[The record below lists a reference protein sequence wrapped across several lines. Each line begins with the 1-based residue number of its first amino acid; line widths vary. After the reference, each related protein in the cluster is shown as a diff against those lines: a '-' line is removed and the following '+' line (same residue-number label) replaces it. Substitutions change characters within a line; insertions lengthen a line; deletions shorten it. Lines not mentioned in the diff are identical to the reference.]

1 MHEDSF
7 ELLEEKVLSAVR
19 RIQELKTEN
28 ESLTVQCDELTSQVE
43 ALNDRANRA
52 ESDLAAARSQVALVD
67 QMEGKR
73 KLIEEKVG
81 GLLDKLDSIA

>member
-7 ELLEEKVLSAVR
+7 GLLEEKVLTAVR

-28 ESLTVQCDELTSQVE
+28 ETLAAQRDELESRVE
-43 ALNDRANRA
+43 ALNDRATRA
-52 ESDLAAARSQVALVD
+52 ETELSDARSQAATVD
-67 QMEGKR
+67 QMEDKR
-73 KLIEEKVG
+73 RQIEEKVG

>member
-1 MHEDSF
+1 MHDDSF

-28 ESLTVQCDELTSQVE
+28 ESLAAQRDELAEKVE
-43 ALNDRANRA
+43 ALNDRASRA
-52 ESDLAAARSQVALVD
+52 ESDLATARSQAAHVD